1 MEDGKFRIDATTL
14 FLKLKGMA
22 MTKFFVAGIP
32 YGKRKVRGNREGP
45 TQWTR
50 SVKGATRG
58 LDTINGPCRLDV
70 DFILPASKFPS
81 DVPFGSDL
89 DNLLKNLLDAL
100 GKTILRNAE
109 GRDSAILEINARKR
123 KARPGERTGARISLS
138 RVKSPA
144 WRHQ

>member
-1 MEDGKFRIDATTL
+1 IKNIYSEAKGTT
-14 FLKLKGMA
+14 
-22 MTKFFVAGIP
+22 MTKFIVPGIT
-32 YGKRKVRGNREGP
+32 YGKRKVRGNRDGP
-45 TQWTR
+45 NQWTR
-50 SVKGATRG
+50 NVTRATRR
-58 LDTINGPCRLDV
+58 LDAINGPCRLNV
-70 DFILPASKFPS
+70 DFILPESKFPS

-109 GRDSAILEINARKR
+109 GKDSAILEINARKR

>member
-1 MEDGKFRIDATTL
+1 MEDGKFWIDATTS
-14 FLKLKGMA
+14 FLKLNGMA

-100 GKTILRNAE
+100 GKTILRKPKAGIVQSWKSTLGSE
-109 GRDSAILEINARKR
+109 KLAPDSGLG
-123 KARPGERTGARISLS
+123 PGYR
-138 RVKSPA
+138 
-144 WRHQ
+144 